1 MPTVP
6 LWYVNSLAGFSDR
19 VSNVKLDVF
28 GLYDLT
34 SVAVI
39 G

>member
-1 MPTVP
+1 MPSVP
-6 LWYVNSLAGFSDR
+6 LWYVKSLAGFSDR
-19 VSNVKLDVF
+19 VSNVKLDIF

-34 SVAVI
+34 SIVVI